1 MSQIQGHY
9 VVDDTFKTPDG
20 GAGEYGT
27 GYDPRDYASYP
38 ICGLKCA
45 RPYSGPR
52 LSKQEIQE
60 RIAEKT
66 ANKTWIRDQ
75 CDRVGSKVKNQSR
88 SSYCWIHA
96 PTRGMECKRVAM
108 GNKFDPLAAFYAGS
122 MIKNGWDQGGS
133 GIVGVEWLATH
144 GTCLESMW
152 EPMKFRGINTPEIIA
167 NAAKHQILIWEDMDA
182 GDHDAIASSV
192 IFDDPVTVGIPAW
205 GHEVLITY
213 LVWNAGT
220 YTFGI
225 DNSWSPDWG
234 DNGRG
239 LLTGR
244 YSRFDEAGRIGSM
257 EASED

>member
-1 MSQIQGHY
+1 MNGHY

-27 GYDPRDYASYP
+27 GYEPRDYAAYP
-38 ICGLKCA
+38 LAGLKCT
-45 RPYSGPR
+45 RNYSGPT
-52 LSKQEIQE
+52 LSKQEIKE
-60 RIAEKT
+60 RIQEKT

-75 CDRVGSKVKNQSR
+75 CDRVGSKVKNQQS

-96 PTRGMECKRVAM
+96 PTRAMECKRVAM
-108 GNKFDPLAAFYAGS
+108 GNKFAPLSAFYAGS
-122 MIKNGWDQGGS
+122 QIKGGRNQGGS
-133 GIVGVEWLATH
+133 GIVGAEWLAKH
-144 GTCLESMW
+144 GTCLESLW
-152 EPMKFRGINTPEIIA
+152 EPMKFRGTVTQEILD
-167 NAAKHQILIWEDMDA
+167 NAAKHQILIWEDMNS
-182 GDHDAIASSV
+182 GDMDAIATSV

-205 GHEVLITY
+205 THEVLITY
-213 LVWNAGT
+213 LAWNDGR
-220 YTFGI
+220 GMWDPGC

-244 YSRFDEAGRIGSM
+244 YARFDEAGRIGTL